1 MGRISVVVDDEPSVR
16 KYISAIL
23 KREHFQTVEA
33 GDGAHGLRILQEL
46 GDEVALIVSDI
57 HMPNG
62 DGVTFARAVK
72 ASFPAVPIIL
82 VSGCAEPGSDFD
94 FIRKPFLP
102 SALLETVRKLVADN
116 STTVPAECQGV
127 LNRD

>member
-82 VSGCAEPGSDFD
+82 VSGRAERHPELG

-102 SALLETVRKLVADN
+102 SVLLKTVREVVGDSLR
-116 STTVPAECQGV
+116 T
-127 LNRD
+127 